1 MIYTTIQKRSDI
13 LKLIVGL
20 GNPGKEY
27 KMTRHNIGF
36 MCLDK
41 MAEYLKVNFDSNK
54 FSGSYAQVNYGGE
67 KIILLKPGKYMNLSG
82 EVIRDFVKFFKIS
95 VEDVLI
101 ICDDLDTAVGTYRLR
116 YKGSSGGH
124 NGLKNIE
131 LHLGT
136 KEYKRIKIGISNNKL
151 IDTKDYVLGK
161 FTKEEKDLIQPIIDK
176 MPNILEDYLKLSF
189 DHVMNKYN

>member
-1 MIYTTIQKRSDI
+1 M
-13 LKLIVGL
+13 KLIVGL
-20 GNPGKEY
+20 GNPGREY
-27 KMTRHNIGF
+27 ENTRHNIGF

-54 FSGSYAQVNYGGE
+54 FSGSYAQVNYNGE

-161 FTKEEKDLIQPIIDK
+161 FTKDEKKLIQPIIDK